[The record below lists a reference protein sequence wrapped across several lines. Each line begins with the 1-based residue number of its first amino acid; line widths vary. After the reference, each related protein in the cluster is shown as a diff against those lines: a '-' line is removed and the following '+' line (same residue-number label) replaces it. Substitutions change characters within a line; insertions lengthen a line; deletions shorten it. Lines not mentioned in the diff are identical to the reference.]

1 MSPGSS
7 DATAGG
13 VEAPAGANPPPAA
26 PAEICDRCGA
36 FAELFPREDGRF
48 CADCLERLKRPI
60 ERGEI
65 TVGSV
70 FAGTW
75 MLMKAAGPKSLLV
88 LVAFSAP
95 FVAMLVAWPEHPTL
109 LGLAYAPVFLI
120 VNVTIF
126 GLCQASVEPGG
137 QVQIG
142 PALSR
147 TVRRFWPL
155 FAVDLMVA
163 IAVNLGTLL
172 LVVPGII
179 LGLSF
184 FVALPI
190 VLHED
195 LRGVEAIGASYDRMK
210 GHRLVTFVTILVAK
224 LPQDLAF
231 FAREF
236 PRYVWLFHH
245 PGLHLPPATGLVAL
259 GLRLL
264 GVLCAILPLFLVA
277 TLYAMTRHRVPPP
290 PPPDD
295 SPPEDPVDHTGDD
308 DGDGITELEPW
319 ELRAPAPAKRS

>member
-75 MLMKAAGPKSLLV
+75 MLFRTAGPKSLLV
-88 LVAFSAP
+88 LFALSVP
-95 FVAMLVAWPEHPTL
+95 YLVLAQVWSGHRIL
-109 LGLAYAPVFLI
+109 FGYAYAPIFLVI
-120 VNVTIF
+120 NVTIL
-126 GLCQASVEPGG
+126 GLCQGSVEHDGRT
-137 QVQIG
+137 QIG
-142 PALSR
+142 AAFSR
-147 TVRRFWPL
+147 AIGRFWPL
-155 FAVDLMVA
+155 VAVDLMVS
-163 IAVNLGTLL
+163 IAVGVGILL

-179 LGLSF
+179 LDLSF
-184 FVALPI
+184 FVAIPI

-195 LRGVEAIGASYDRMK
+195 HRGVEAIGVSYDRMK
-210 GHRLVTFVTILVAK
+210 GHRLVTLVALLLAR
-224 LPQDLAF
+224 LPNFL
-231 FAREF
+231 
-236 PRYVWLFHH
+236 VWLGWDLPRRVWAIRH
-245 PGLHLPPATGLVAL
+245 PGLSPVPATGLAAL
-259 GLRLL
+259 GLHLVSVV
-264 GVLCAILPLFLVA
+264 GDVLPLFIIA
-277 TLYAMTRHRVPPP
+277 ALYAMTRHRVPPP
-290 PPPDD
+290 PGPAT
-295 SPPEDPVDHTGDD
+295 PEDPVGDDGD

-319 ELRAPAPAKRS
+319 ELRARAPEDLP